1 MGSGNST
8 TFDEYG
14 KINFGTMILQQQ
26 FGARFKVALRSF
38 CKVADCFVILPTNDD
53 TTQPVIAKRGTQI
66 TPSLRDKVRRRSNL
80 LKQNYKPPIQHY
92 R

>member
-38 CKVADCFVILPTNDD
+38 CKVADCFVILPTNDEA
-53 TTQPVIAKRGTQI
+53 IC
-66 TPSLRDKVRRRSNL
+66 
-80 LKQNYKPPIQHY
+80 
-92 R
+92 